1 MLKKSEKRTYSNDFS
16 CSDQF
21 SVLVTRGSDPN
32 LLPRNHSQVLKV
44 VILFCICLNAFLIR
58 LFAVIR
64 FESVI
69 HEFDPYFN
77 FRTTKYLSEHGFEEF
92 WNW

>member
-1 MLKKSEKRTYSNDFS
+1 MIFANILSNGEQQETLVKLLVLS
-16 CSDQF
+16 LSALVAF
-21 SVLVTRGSDPN
+21 SV
-32 LLPRNHSQVLKV
+32 
-44 VILFCICLNAFLIR
+44 R

-77 FRTTKYLSEHGFEEF
+77 YRTTQYLTEHGFYAF
-92 WNW
+92 LNWFDER